1 MPDNARAEDMNSRL
15 LSPRSVTLTDMD
27 TSFLERG
34 SIHPAASG
42 RVRSPRL
49 FRLLFLRVGPGA
61 SAPSSADRWL
71 AFSSICCRSSS
82 HTPLDVSVEFF
93 RLLARVSPPS
103 G

>member
-49 FRLLFLRVGPGA
+49 VRLLFLSVGPGA
-61 SAPSSADRWL
+61 PAPSSAGRIVGL
-71 AFSSICCRSSS
+71 LLRFLRPQLHLGATGERTGCRRG
-82 HTPLDVSVEFF
+82 EK
-93 RLLARVSPPS
+93 